1 MERLHAV
8 VDVVTIDVVVGGILH
23 LPHTRPVVCRTSH
36 VTVVASEVGVE
47 NHECGIHRFILCS
60 ISQRCPYL
68 LFAEDEPLCVLRLSS
83 QVLSE
88 HGRCAVVSVV
98 IGSVGNCVGIDWLSF
113 LVIQISIRL
122 FHTCDGERYRI
133 SVIHVIAIEV
143 ISTFVAYLSLHLV
156 SAILILNEGYIFR
169 MLDQRSTCTPVIAS
183 TPEEVRSRV
192 EQIVLAICEVH
203 RFWSWFNLLLVRSSS
218 RFVGIAHTGECPST
232 DWAVVAW
239 QSFSLRQT
247 DGHRSAILKD
257 VEEEFVAVVAS
268 DIPFASVYSRVWYV
282 FAVVELHIL
291 TAHIHV
297 GSTFRDIHHLLGVL
311 VLLSGVVGIERKF
324 FLEFSTCGN
333 LRLLVVER
341 TCPIEC
347 IDGEF
352 VETSWHVFK
361 GLAHF
366 ERRIA
371 IGSDEV
377 HRSLIRT
384 RLECVLRV
392 GPVLISVLQISR
404 VLDELGHIL
413 RSHRLSPFCDG
424 PNAMVGCRLVCPN
437 LRAGSCV
444 VEAEQ
449 TFGALDGVL
458 TVSHHVE
465 VEHVCFSHV
474 FCRSDSPVVI
484 CGLEDEGFNLSL
496 ILLLH
501 LAADGPSAI
510 HFGEI
515 DSGILL
521 NHHFAL
527 DHAEVAFSGLVSHSV
542 RLSCNRFVELHTC
555 HSCIDF
561 FLRLS
566 HFDSSLSLE
575 DRRLVI
581 EEEVVAGWQLLEF
594 FSSLFLGDF
603 EHDLVCHFLRNL
615 IEFESVE
622 V

>member
-1 MERLHAV
+1 MF
-8 VDVVTIDVVVGGILH
+8 
-23 LPHTRPVVCRTSH
+23 
-36 VTVVASEVGVE
+36 
-47 NHECGIHRFILCS
+47 N
-60 ISQRCPYL
+60 
-68 LFAEDEPLCVLRLSS
+68 
-83 QVLSE
+83 
-88 HGRCAVVSVV
+88 
-98 IGSVGNCVGIDWLSF
+98 
-113 LVIQISIRL
+113 
-122 FHTCDGERYRI
+122 
-133 SVIHVIAIEV
+133 
-143 ISTFVAYLSLHLV
+143 
-156 SAILILNEGYIFR
+156 
-169 MLDQRSTCTPVIAS
+169 QRSTCTPVIACS
-183 TPEEVRSRV
+183 PEEVRSRV
-192 EQIVLAICEVH
+192 EEIVLAIGEVH
-203 RFWSWFNLLLVRSSS
+203 RFWSWFNLFLIWSSS
-218 RFVGIAHTGECPST
+218 RFVGIAHASECPST
-232 DWAVVAW
+232 DWTVVAW

-247 DGHRSAILKD
+247 DGHRCAILKH
-257 VEEEFVAVVAS
+257 VEEEFVSVVTC
-268 DIPFASVYSRVWYV
+268 DIPSAGVVSGVRHEL
-282 FAVVELHIL
+282 AIVELHVL
-291 TAHIHV
+291 TIHIHV
-297 GSTFRDIHHLLGVL
+297 GSTFREVHHLLGVL
-311 VLLSGVVGIERKF
+311 VLLGGVVGIEGKF
-324 FLEFSTCGN
+324 LLKFSSSSD

-341 TCPIEC
+341 PCTVEC
-347 IDGEF
+347 VDGEF
-352 VETSWHVFK
+352 VETSWHVFE

-371 IGSDEV
+371 IVSDDV
-377 HRSLIRT
+377 HRSLKRT
-384 RLECVLRV
+384 RLESVLRIS
-392 GPVLISVLQISR
+392 PVLISVLQISR
-404 VLDELGHIL
+404 VLDEFGHIL

-510 HFGEI
+510 HFSEI
-515 DSGILL
+515 DSDILFNSHL
-521 NHHFAL
+521 AFT
-527 DHAEVAFSGLVSHSV
+527 HAEVAFSGLVSHSV
-542 RLSCNRFVELHTC
+542 RLSCHRLVEFHAC

-561 FLRLS
+561 LLRLS